1 MTSSAPPVAHL
12 APCEAYALARQ
23 RQAMR
28 MRPLSVEALLAGCSR
43 YEESVDIDELE
54 SQSGIV
60 TVRPGAFFVEHSEG
74 SELETMIDN
83 TEIQEAM

>member
-28 MRPLSVEALLAGCSR
+28 LRPLSVDVLLAGCSR
-43 YEESVDIDELE
+43 YEECVDFDDHE

-60 TVRPGAFFVEHSEG
+60 TVRPGSYFVERYVDPEA
-74 SELETMIDN
+74 ETVLDN
-83 TEIQEAM
+83 TEAREA